1 MVKVNLA
8 GITVGEYDALPRGL
22 YNCRVTSFVEKTS
35 KGGKPMVEWQFTVT
49 EGELKGRKI
58 WLNNTLTKE
67 SLWAYK
73 RTLLAVG
80 FTEEQLEGDVE
91 IEADEVLEQECVIRT
106 DQESYNGKMQT
117 RVVGLYAPGT
127 IPDEATAGGVDEL
140 DIPFE

>member
-8 GITVGEYDALPRGL
+8 GISVGEYDALPKSL
-22 YNCRVTSFVEKTS
+22 YNCRVTSFIDKVSKT
-35 KGGKPMVEWQFTVT
+35 GKPMVEWQFTVQD
-49 EGELKGRKI
+49 GDMKGRKI

-80 FTEEQLEGDVE
+80 YTEEQLEGDVE
-91 IEADEVLEQECVIRT
+91 IEAEDVIDQECVIRT
-106 DQESYNGKMQT
+106 DQEMYNGKAQT
-117 RVVGLYAPGT
+117 RVTGLYAPGT
-127 IPDEATAGGVDEL
+127 IPDEATDGDMDEL